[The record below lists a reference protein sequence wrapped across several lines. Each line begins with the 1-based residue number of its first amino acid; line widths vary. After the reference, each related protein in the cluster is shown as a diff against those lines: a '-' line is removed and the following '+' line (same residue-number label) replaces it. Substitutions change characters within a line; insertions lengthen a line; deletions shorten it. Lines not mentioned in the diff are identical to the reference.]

1 MTRATAYYGSE
12 DENIQDRP
20 YIKSY
25 SSIIPVEITEDKV
38 NGSIKIATFV
48 GGDAYSA
55 PIVHIKETGENAK
68 DDYYYLHRDY
78 LGSILAITD
87 SDANIVEQR
96 QFGAWGDGAP
106 ACRRQVKK
114 MSGGHF

>member
-1 MTRATAYYGSE
+1 MNKVQGVDGQHVWNRHT
-12 DENIQDRP
+12 I
-20 YIKSY
+20 
-25 SSIIPVEITEDKV
+25 EIVADHGKV
-38 NGSIKIATFV
+38 FNLV

-55 PIVHIKETGENAK
+55 PIVHIKETGDNPK

-96 QFGAWGDGAP
+96 QFGAWGNGAP

-114 MSGGHF
+114 MSG